1 MTTPRLFL
9 AAPADIADDLLL
21 SCATAAARAGDCASV
36 LVGEKIAAPT
46 VAALQGQ
53 GLAVII
59 RDCEPRQVHYLKADG
74 IHIARAQPVK
84 TLRATLKSESIG
96 VFAATSRHIAMEAA
110 EAGADY
116 VAFAQ
121 GSQAHGEPL
130 IGWWQDIFEVPAV
143 AFDLSMRPDLP
154 HFCRRGRTL
163 SGPWTR
169 CGRAPTMQPV
179 WSPTW
184 RRPWHDAIS
193 LDGDCARP
201 DRGPVSDASNPACA
215 GGHACRGAGA
225 VSGEEI
231 QGCLHGGEAAGRGR
245 RCRSHDAARHALPQR

>member
-21 SCATAAARAGDCASV
+21 SCAIAAARAGDCASV

-121 GSQAHGEPL
+121 GSQAQGEPL

-143 AFDLSMRPDLP
+143 AFD
-154 HFCRRGRTL
+154 
-163 SGPWTR
+163 
-169 CGRAPTMQPV
+169 PV
-179 WSPTW
+179 
-184 RRPWHDAIS
+184 D
-193 LDGDCARP
+193 
-201 DRGPVSDASNPACA
+201 
-215 GGHACRGAGA
+215 
-225 VSGEEI
+225 
-231 QGCLHGGEAAGRGR
+231 AAGL
-245 RCRSHDAARHALPQR
+245 AALLPQRPDFIRPMDAMWQGPDDAGRIVADLAKAMA

>member
-1 MTTPRLFL
+1 MNTPRLFL
-9 AAPADIADDLLL
+9 AAPAEIADDLLL
-21 SCATAAARAGDCASV
+21 SCTAAAAKAGDCASV

-46 VAALQGQ
+46 VAALQAL

-84 TLRATLKSESIG
+84 SLRATLKTESIG

-121 GSQAHGEPL
+121 ASQAHGEPL

-143 AFDLSMRPDLP
+143 AFDPVDADGLAALLPQKPDFIRPMD
-154 HFCRRGRTL
+154 GM
-163 SGPWTR
+163 WT
-169 CGRAPTMQPV
+169 
-179 WSPTW
+179 SP
-184 RRPWHDAIS
+184 
-193 LDGDCARP
+193 
-201 DRGPVSDASNPACA
+201 
-215 GGHACRGAGA
+215 
-225 VSGEEI
+225 E
-231 QGCLHGGEAAGRGR
+231 
-245 RCRSHDAARHALPQR
+245 DAARVVASLSKAMA